1 MKSLT
6 TVAGDD
12 DQSRVYVETRRRGE
26 VFVNGCAVIGEQ
38 IFARDGAVH
47 FIDCVLTD

>member
-6 TVAGDD
+6 TVARDYE
-12 DQSRVYVETRRRGE
+12 QSRVYVETRRRGE